1 MKRAG
6 SSRPGGLPAGASTRA
21 VLEQLAQVLISNGA
35 SPLQLSQQFARACR
49 RAIPPPRPGR
59 RAGLTSLD
67 HSHVLSHWYR
77 DPRFLDASGAPKAL
91 PLAGPGVSL
100 KALVRRVFP
109 RAEPEAVV
117 ANLAKLGAVSRSGTR
132 YRPTGRYVS
141 LSEQRE
147 EGLEWLLTVLRAV
160 ISTTAHNITCLPGER
175 LLARSAV
182 NPKFPTSALVDIHAQ
197 LLKGGAVFLRD
208 VDAMM
213 HREEQRSSREATTQL
228 GVVLFAFED
237 PLTTGSS
244 RKDPHGSRP
253 PRTSPRGRQRRRAK

>member
-1 MKRAG
+1 MKRAS
-6 SSRPGGLPAGASTRA
+6 SSRPVGLPAGASTRA
-21 VLEQLAQVLISNGA
+21 VLERLAQVLISNGA
-35 SPLQLSQQFARACR
+35 SPSQLSQQFSRACR
-49 RAIPPPRPGR
+49 RAIPPPRPSR

-77 DPRFLDASGAPKAL
+77 DPRFLDASGAPRAL

-109 RAEPEAVV
+109 RAQPEAIV

-147 EGLEWLLTVLRAV
+147 EGLEWLLTVLRAA

-182 NPKFPTSALVDIHAQ
+182 NPKFPTSALATPHTMAPPAVSAAPSVVC
-197 LLKGGAVFLRD
+197 GAGLHPQVGILHFGPALHGKFTELRCP
-208 VDAMM
+208 VQ
-213 HREEQRSSREATTQL
+213 EPCEQQSL
-228 GVVLFAFED
+228 G
-237 PLTTGSS
+237 
-244 RKDPHGSRP
+244 R
-253 PRTSPRGRQRRRAK
+253 